1 MTEGL
6 DHAEWDTAAG
16 SGVTLER
23 LLSVVGSG
31 ALELDT
37 APGGLAVVVGGVTVL
52 DVLAPEVRPRELVLA
67 VGVAAG
73 SAQAVDVV
81 RRAGAARAAGVVF
94 GPDRPE
100 GTGGALRD
108 AAHEAGTAV
117 LFRTWYRWEEL
128 VAVLR
133 AGLAAAG
140 VVPPP
145 SARGLVLGDLDGL
158 ADAVAALV
166 GGSVTIED
174 TASRV
179 LAYSS
184 TEENVDEMRRLT
196 ILGRR
201 VPPWRVAA
209 MRDAG
214 FFRALW
220 TTDDVLHRRA
230 QGESPERLVCAVR
243 AGGEV
248 LGSVWVAAVAGRPLS
263 PNAAEALRAASRA
276 AAAHLLHHRT
286 RGADSRLVEDAAR
299 ALLEG
304 RGSAEVLAERAALP
318 TREPCAV
325 LAVGVATGIPTPS
338 PSGGPAGSGTTTPG
352 PAPSG
357 TPARSRTGPP
367 GPGPSGAPVEGGTG
381 TPAGGEA
388 GSLGSGTSGTP
399 TRDRTGTPG
408 PEPSAAPV
416 GSGTGTPAGTEADAV
431 HSGTSGTPTRGPTGT
446 PGPGPSSA
454 PAEGRTG
461 ASGSDTS
468 TAPARGRTG
477 APGPG
482 RSAAPVGSGAA
493 APAASGAA
501 APVGSGA
508 GTPGQGPF
516 GDPARMYAL
525 LALHCAALGH
535 RAVLVPAGGRALV
548 LVSALDPDPGA
559 ARAQV
564 AKLGTS
570 LTARLSATTG
580 APVRAGLG
588 EVVPVLGRAA
598 ESRRTAEQALKALVW
613 TGGARA
619 VAWAGDVADTIGV
632 LQVLDA
638 LRDVELPPGTSVARL
653 AAFDAEHTGSR
664 LVESLRAYLDHF
676 GDVSAAARSL
686 SLHPNSLRY
695 RLGRIAA
702 VSGLDLDDADA
713 RLLAQLQLRLG
724 PGEPERGSGR
734 GA

>member
-1 MTEGL
+1 MTDL
-6 DHAEWDTAAG
+6 RDHTLWGRAAEPR
-16 SGVTLER
+16 VTLER

-37 APGGLAVVVGGVTVL
+37 APGGLAVAVGGVTVL
-52 DVLAPEVRPRELVLA
+52 DVLAPEIRPRELVLA

-81 RRAGAARAAGVVF
+81 RRAGAAEAAGVVF
-94 GPDRPE
+94 GPDRPQ
-100 GTGGALRD
+100 GSAGALR
-108 AAHEAGTAV
+108 AAAQETGTAV

-140 VVPPP
+140 VAPLPA
-145 SARGLVLGDLDGL
+145 ARGLALGDLDGL

-174 TASRV
+174 TESRV

-220 TTDDVLHRRA
+220 TADDVLHRRA
-230 QGESPERLVCAVR
+230 QGEDPERLVCAVR

-263 PNAAEALRAASRA
+263 PDASEALRAASRA

-299 ALLEG
+299 ALLEE

-318 TREPCAV
+318 AEEPCAV
-325 LAVGVATGIPTPS
+325 LAVGTGA
-338 PSGGPAGSGTTTPG
+338 GLPA
-352 PAPSG
+352 
-357 TPARSRTGPP
+357 
-367 GPGPSGAPVEGGTG
+367 
-381 TPAGGEA
+381 EA
-388 GSLGSGTSGTP
+388 GS
-399 TRDRTGTPG
+399 DD
-408 PEPSAAPV
+408 PS
-416 GSGTGTPAGTEADAV
+416 
-431 HSGTSGTPTRGPTGT
+431 RL
-446 PGPGPSSA
+446 
-454 PAEGRTG
+454 
-461 ASGSDTS
+461 
-468 TAPARGRTG
+468 
-477 APGPG
+477 
-482 RSAAPVGSGAA
+482 
-493 APAASGAA
+493 
-501 APVGSGA
+501 
-508 GTPGQGPF
+508 
-516 GDPARMYAL
+516 YAL

-535 RAVLVPAGGRALV
+535 RIVVVPAGGRALV
-548 LVSALDPDPGA
+548 LVSALDREPGR
-559 ARAQV
+559 AREQV
-564 AKLGTS
+564 TRLGTS
-570 LTARLSATTG
+570 LAAHLSAATG
-580 APVRAGLG
+580 TPVRAGLG
-588 EVVPVLGRAA
+588 EVVPALARAA
-598 ESRRTAEQALKALVW
+598 QSRRTAEQALKALTR
-613 TGGARA
+613 TGDART
-619 VAWAGDVADTIGV
+619 VAWVEDVADTIGV
-632 LQVLDA
+632 SQVLEA
-638 LRDVELPPGTSVARL
+638 LRRLELPPGTSVALL
-653 AAFDAEHTGSR
+653 AAFDAEHAGSR

-686 SLHPNSLRY
+686 SVHPNSLRY
-695 RLGRIAA
+695 RLGRITA
-702 VSGLDLDDADA
+702 VSRLDLGDPEA

-724 PGEPERGSGR
+724 DAGKGPGPGE
-734 GA
+734 